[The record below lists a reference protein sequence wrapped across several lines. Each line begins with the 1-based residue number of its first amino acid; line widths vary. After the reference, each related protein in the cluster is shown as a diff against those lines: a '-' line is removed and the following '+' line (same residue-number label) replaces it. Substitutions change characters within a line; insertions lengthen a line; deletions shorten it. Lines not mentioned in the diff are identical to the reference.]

1 MQMNKNFG
9 LTTVIIL
16 SLANMATGCALPN
29 SVTTNT
35 INTPE
40 STSIVYFS
48 TVNSEKD
55 IAKFT
60 TFLQD
65 VEDPKRFQLE
75 CNQKNI
81 AQSCY
86 YYASYSDL
94 IKEEYKQ
101 AYDYYKKAFDLSIKQ
116 TGYSISE
123 LQINYPEIFTDDNR
137 LNIDEII
144 DYLKQASDIGSPDA
158 TRLLML
164 IYRNPE
170 YNRMDYDKSEY
181 YNELAIQRDVKY
193 SRYTLA
199 FLYTHHLKDK
209 SKVDKSIE
217 LYKDDLIIDKNW
229 ESAYALVAI
238 YLNPEKFGA
247 NTDYVKALAYAYITR
262 DLRKDLVNN
271 SIDDQIPN
279 DENEAIELLPRSL
292 TPEQLQ
298 QAKELYLE
306 LTEKMNSQSTSK

>member
-1 MQMNKNFG
+1 MKIAI
-9 LTTVIIL
+9 LL
-16 SLANMATGCALPN
+16 SLSSLTIGCAA
-29 SVTTNT
+29 TAT
-35 INTPE
+35 INPDSAAQSAPIT
-40 STSIVYFS
+40 YFS
-48 TVNSEKD
+48 TVNSERD

-65 VEDPKRFQLE
+65 IEDPKRFQLE

-81 AQSCY
+81 VQSCY

-101 AYDYYKKAFDLSIKQ
+101 AYDYYKKAFDLGIKQ

-144 DYLKQASDIGSPDA
+144 GYLKQASDAGSPDA
-158 TRLLML
+158 ARLLML
-164 IYRNPE
+164 IYRNPGFG
-170 YNRMDYDKSEY
+170 RVDYDQAEY
-181 YNELAIQRDVKY
+181 YNKIAIEQNVKY
-193 SRYTLA
+193 SRFTLA

-217 LYKDDLIIDKNW
+217 LYKEDLIIEKNW
-229 ESAYALVAI
+229 ESAAALLAI
-238 YLNPEKFGA
+238 YLNPEEFGS
-247 NTDYVKALAYAYITR
+247 NTDYVKALAYAHITR
-262 DLRKDLVNN
+262 DLRKNIVDD
-271 SIDDQIPN
+271 SIN
-279 DENEAIELLPRSL
+279 DRTANVDSEAIELLPRSL
-292 TPEQLQ
+292 TPEQLK
-298 QAKELYLE
+298 QAKALYLK